1 MLLTKRE
8 EQLVKAFL
16 QVGKL
21 SLREMGDILQVSS
34 RTVYRTLSDLML
46 TLETHNIELIKDG
59 RKYYLAGDLSVLE
72 ESQASREVTASQRLE
87 LTAYHL
93 LTSPDPIINE
103 ELQELFL
110 VSNVTVIQDV
120 AEIEKRLQEFDLS
133 IQRKKGY
140 QVLGRPA
147 LKRRFLAILLSNAI
161 SIQDFWQDHYA
172 EFPILVKERIQ
183 LARQIF
189 EENQQLLGEVDSKLR
204 EFLIILLSLA
214 DNQEELETAVNVSK
228 EALDFSK
235 RIFTDLAKR
244 QKQFYNLQEI
254 VYFANI
260 LDEIII
266 KRQEVPLFREKFDS
280 EFYYSISQMVDAVS
294 RFTKIDFFKDKLLF
308 KLLFNHMRL
317 SLAVPILFPERGT
330 TNVAYLAAQKNQFL
344 HSIVSL
350 VMRDIFPTFIQ
361 NEYEYE
367 LVTLHFASSLRRS
380 PDIYPIR
387 LLLVTDERPLT
398 TSVLV
403 SKIKNI
409 APFVEW
415 IDIKSTTSLPLVDM
429 SQYDYWLT
437 TRPIPNRDID
447 LISTFPNTQEI
458 LDLQDKLQLIQE
470 NRTVAD
476 RKELI
481 RQKSYDLQKYL
492 QASSQILRHFKL
504 IQLENPQS
512 FEESVAQIVTGLD
525 FVSDADYL
533 VKKLLSRFELSP
545 LAIPNTNLAL
555 LHTQSHTVT
564 ESQFLV
570 AELIQPVAALSMNH
584 QHEEV
589 HRVLVMLTKVNE
601 QEEIRDMMTAI
612 SQSLIENNLYTEIYR
627 TGNQEI
633 IYQLLNT
640 IFTENIKKLEN

>member
-21 SLREMGDILQVSS
+21 SLKEMADILQVSS

-46 TLETHNIELIKDG
+46 TLETYDIELIKDG
-59 RKYYLAGDLSVLE
+59 KKYYLSGDLTVLE

-93 LTSPDPIINE
+93 LTSPVSIINE
-103 ELQELFL
+103 ELQELFW

-147 LKRRFLAILLSNAI
+147 QKRCFLAILLSNAI
-161 SIQDFWQDHYA
+161 SIQDFWQDNYA

-214 DNQEELETAVNVSK
+214 DNQEELVAAVNVSK

-260 LDEIII
+260 LDEVII
-266 KRQEVPLFREKFDS
+266 KRQEIPLFREKFDS

-317 SLAVPILFPERGT
+317 SLAVPILFPERAT

-564 ESQFLV
+564 ESHFLV
-570 AELIQPVAALSMNH
+570 AELTQPVAALSMNH

-640 IFTENIKKLEN
+640 IFTEKIKKLEN

>member
-59 RKYYLAGDLSVLE
+59 RKYYLAGDLTVLE

-317 SLAVPILFPERGT
+317 SLAVPILFPERAT

-492 QASSQILRHFKL
+492 QASSQILQHFKL

-512 FEESVAQIVTGLD
+512 FEASVAQIVSGLD
-525 FVSDADYL
+525 FVSDAEYL
-533 VKKLLSRFELSP
+533 AKKLLSRFELSP

-564 ESQFLV
+564 ESKFLV
-570 AELIQPVAALSMNH
+570 TELSQPVAALSMNH

-601 QEEIRDMMTAI
+601 EEEIRDMMTAI

-640 IFTENIKKLEN
+640 IFTEKIKKLEN

>member
-21 SLREMGDILQVSS
+21 SLKEMADILQVSS

-46 TLETHNIELIKDG
+46 TLETYDIELIKDG
-59 RKYYLAGDLSVLE
+59 KKYYLSGDLTVLE

-103 ELQELFL
+103 ELQELFW

-147 LKRRFLAILLSNAI
+147 QKRRFLAILLSNAI
-161 SIQDFWQDHYA
+161 SIQDFWQDNYA

-214 DNQEELETAVNVSK
+214 DNQEELVAAVNVSK

-260 LDEIII
+260 LDEVII
-266 KRQEVPLFREKFDS
+266 KRQEIPLFREKFDS

-317 SLAVPILFPERGT
+317 SLAVPILFPERAT

-492 QASSQILRHFKL
+492 QASSQILRNFKL
-504 IQLENPQS
+504 IRLENPQS
-512 FEESVAQIVTGLD
+512 FEASVAQIVSGLD
-525 FVSDADYL
+525 FVSDAEYL

-564 ESQFLV
+564 ESHFLV
-570 AELIQPVAALSMNH
+570 AELSQPVAALSMNH
-584 QHEEV
+584 QYEEV
-589 HRVLVMLTKVNE
+589 HRVLIMLTKVNE

-640 IFTENIKKLEN
+640 IFTEKIKKLEN

>member
-21 SLREMGDILQVSS
+21 SLKEMADILQVSS

-46 TLETHNIELIKDG
+46 TLEKYNIELIKEG
-59 RKYYLAGDLSVLE
+59 RKYYLSGDLTMIE
-72 ESQASREVTASQRLE
+72 ESQASDEVTASQRLE

-93 LTSPDPIINE
+93 LTSSKPIINE
-103 ELQELFL
+103 ELQERFW

-120 AEIEKRLQEFDLS
+120 AAIEKRLNEFGLS
-133 IQRKKGY
+133 VQRKRGY
-140 QVLGRPA
+140 QVMGTPA
-147 LKRRFLAILLSNAI
+147 QKRRFLAILLSNAI
-161 SIQDFWQDHYA
+161 SIQDFWQDNYP
-172 EFPILVKERIQ
+172 EFPILEKEQIQ
-183 LARQIF
+183 AARQIF
-189 EENQQLLGEVDSKLR
+189 EDNQHLLGEVDSKLR
-204 EFLIILLSLA
+204 EFLMILLSLA
-214 DNQEELETAVNVSK
+214 DNQDELVPAVNVSK

-235 RIFTDLAKR
+235 RIFSDLAR
-244 QKQFYNLQEI
+244 TRKQFYNLQEI

-260 LDEIII
+260 LDEVII
-266 KRQEVPLFREKFDS
+266 KRQEIPLFREKFDS
-280 EFYYSISQMVDAVS
+280 EFYYSISQMVDAIS
-294 RFTKIDFFKDKLLF
+294 RFTKIDFIKDKLLF

-317 SLAVPILFPERGT
+317 SLAVPILFPEQSK

-350 VMRDIFPTFIQ
+350 VMRDIFPAFVQ

-387 LLLVTDERPLT
+387 LLLVTDERLLT

-415 IDIKSTTSLPLVDM
+415 IDIKSTTSLPMVDM

-437 TRPIPNRDID
+437 TRPIPNREID

-458 LDLQDKLQLIQE
+458 LDLQDKLQQIQE
-470 NRTVAD
+470 HRTVAD
-476 RKELI
+476 RQDLI
-481 RQKSYDLQKYL
+481 SKQTYDLQKYL
-492 QASSQILRHFKL
+492 QASSQILQHFKL
-504 IQLENPQS
+504 FQLKNPHT
-512 FEESVAQIVTGLD
+512 FEESVSQIVAGLD
-525 FVSDADYL
+525 FVTDVDYL
-533 VKKLLSRFELSP
+533 VRKLLSRFELSP

-564 ESQFLV
+564 ESHFLI
-570 AELIQPVAALSMNH
+570 AELTNPVTALSMNH
-584 QHEEV
+584 QNEQV

-612 SQSLIENNLYTEIYR
+612 SQSIIENNLYTEIYR

-640 IFTENIKKLEN
+640 IFTEKIKKLEN

>member
-21 SLREMGDILQVSS
+21 SLKEMADILQVSS

-46 TLETHNIELIKDG
+46 TLETYDIELIKEG
-59 RKYYLAGDLSVLE
+59 RKYYLAGDLTVLE
-72 ESQASREVTASQRLE
+72 ESQASTEVTASQRLE

-93 LTSPDPIINE
+93 LTNPDPIINE
-103 ELQELFL
+103 ELQELFW

-120 AEIEKRLQEFDLS
+120 AEIEKRLQEFDLR
-133 IQRKKGY
+133 ILRKKGY
-140 QVLGRPA
+140 QVQGRPA
-147 LKRRFLAILLSNAI
+147 QKRRFLAILLSNAI
-161 SIQDFWQDHYA
+161 SIQDFWQDNYA

-437 TRPIPNRDID
+437 TRPIPNRDIY

-492 QASSQILRHFKL
+492 QASSQILRNFKL
-504 IQLENPQS
+504 IHLDNPQS
-512 FEESVAQIVTGLD
+512 FEASVAQIVSGLD
-525 FVSDADYL
+525 FVSDAEYL

-545 LAIPNTNLAL
+545 LAIPNTNLVL

-564 ESQFLV
+564 ESHFLV
-570 AELIQPVAALSMNH
+570 AELTQPVVALSMNH

-640 IFTENIKKLEN
+640 IFTEKIKKLEN

>member
-59 RKYYLAGDLSVLE
+59 RKYYLAGDLTVLE

-103 ELQELFL
+103 ELQELFW

-317 SLAVPILFPERGT
+317 SLAVPILFPERAT

-447 LISTFPNTQEI
+447 LSSTFPNTQEI

-492 QASSQILRHFKL
+492 QASSQILRNFKL
-504 IQLENPQS
+504 IHLDNPQS
-512 FEESVAQIVTGLD
+512 FEASVAQIVSGLD
-525 FVSDADYL
+525 FVSDAEYL

-545 LAIPNTNLAL
+545 LAIPNTNLVL

-564 ESQFLV
+564 ESHFLV
-570 AELIQPVAALSMNH
+570 AELTQPVVALSMNH

-627 TGNQEI
+627 TVNQEI

-640 IFTENIKKLEN
+640 IFTEKIKKLEN

>member
-21 SLREMGDILQVSS
+21 SLKEMADILQVSS

-46 TLETHNIELIKDG
+46 TLETYDIELIKEG
-59 RKYYLAGDLSVLE
+59 RKYYLAGDLTVLE

-103 ELQELFL
+103 ELQEHFW

-147 LKRRFLAILLSNAI
+147 QKRRFLAILLSNAI
-161 SIQDFWQDHYA
+161 SIQDFWQDNYA
-172 EFPILVKERIQ
+172 EFPIMVKERIQ

-214 DNQEELETAVNVSK
+214 DNQEELVSAVNVSK

-260 LDEIII
+260 LDEVII
-266 KRQEVPLFREKFDS
+266 KRQEIPLFREKFDS

-317 SLAVPILFPERGT
+317 SLAVPILFPERAT

-564 ESQFLV
+564 ESHFLV
-570 AELIQPVAALSMNH
+570 AELSQPVAALSMNH

-640 IFTENIKKLEN
+640 IFTEKIKKLEN